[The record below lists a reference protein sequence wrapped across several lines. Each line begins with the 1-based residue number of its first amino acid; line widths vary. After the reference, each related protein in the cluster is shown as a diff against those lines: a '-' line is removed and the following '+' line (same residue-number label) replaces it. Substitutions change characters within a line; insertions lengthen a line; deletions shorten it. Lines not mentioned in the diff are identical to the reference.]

1 MNNVSEQTSFIT
13 EATTAKAGGAGP
25 EATPKNSHMAK
36 KLPSLRVLI
45 VDDEPLIRWSLSE
58 TLLAS
63 GHSVIEAC
71 DGETALRTLSEG
83 KEPVDVIVLDYR
95 LPDSND
101 LSLLSTLR
109 RLAPFSQIIMMTAFG
124 TPDMTNGALNLGAY
138 RVVAKPFEMHDM
150 AALVLQAY
158 DARPH

>member
-1 MNNVSEQTSFIT
+1 
-13 EATTAKAGGAGP
+13 
-25 EATPKNSHMAK
+25 MAK

-58 TLLAS
+58 TLSAS

-71 DGETALRTLSEG
+71 DGETAVRTLSEG

-101 LSLLSTLR
+101 LNLLSTLR

-124 TPDMTNGALNLGAY
+124 TPEMTNGALSLGAY
-138 RVVAKPFEMHDM
+138 RVVPKPFEMHDM
-150 AALVLQAY
+150 ANLVLEAH
-158 DARPH
+158 ASRPQ